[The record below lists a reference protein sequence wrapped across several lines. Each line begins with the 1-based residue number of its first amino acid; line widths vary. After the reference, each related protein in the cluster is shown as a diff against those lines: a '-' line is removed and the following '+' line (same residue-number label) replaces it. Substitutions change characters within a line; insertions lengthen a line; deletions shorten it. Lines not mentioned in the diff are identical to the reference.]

1 MKTVLMIRIPVSSTV
16 DGNTLVQWG
25 KYTSAGTLIDELH
38 LTAIDEIN
46 AALADDHPP
55 EEIVLLVSGALCFYR
70 RLTINSGQKKH
81 LATALPYLV
90 EEELA
95 QDLESMH
102 IVHGVPSADLQVSIA
117 AIGHDRLQT
126 LLALF
131 EQHQL
136 PLTRVVA
143 ETQFLPSEPNG
154 TSLLLD
160 HDEVILTSPGRE
172 AVTLNFQALPVLF
185 SDQSIDQATPDTL
198 VAEAQAKQPSLV
210 KLIYSDNSLALPADK
225 VDDVANMLCEQGWIV
240 DKQPLA
246 GAVFEL
252 FVQGYFTTKPYQ
264 LLDFRQGA
272 YRCPRRTGRFIRR
285 WWPLA
290 TAASCWLLLEL
301 GVMIAQGI
309 VYQQRAETLWQDS
322 LTSYL
327 SIFPNDRQAQQAK
340 ARQQMSFNVKQVLEN
355 RFRSLE
361 QPTAKTPVL
370 PMLQTLSKVASQ
382 TRARTLEFN
391 NTSGQLVYEF
401 ATDELADVNK
411 FVEQL
416 ATVGLQGKLD
426 SANQGESGVIA
437 RVSIR
442 R

>member
-1 MKTVLMIRIPVSSTV
+1 MKTVLMIRMPASSTV
-16 DGNTLVQWG
+16 DGKTLVQWG

-38 LTAIDEIN
+38 LTAIDQIN

-55 EEIVLLVSGALCFYR
+55 EEIVLLVSGASCFYR
-70 RLTINSGQKKH
+70 HLTINSGQKKH

-95 QDLESMH
+95 QDIESMH
-102 IVHGVPSADLQVSIA
+102 IVHGVPGADLQVSTA
-117 AIGHDRLQT
+117 AIGHNLLQT
-126 LLALF
+126 LLTLF
-131 EQHQL
+131 ELHQI
-136 PLTRVVA
+136 PLTKVVA
-143 ETQFLPSEPNG
+143 ETQFLPSKPDG

-160 HDEVILTSPGRE
+160 HDGVILTSPGSE
-172 AVTLNFQALPVLF
+172 GVTLNFQALPVVF
-185 SDQSIDQATPDTL
+185 PDIDQPDTL
-198 VAEAQAKQPSLV
+198 AAEDQVDKPSRIG
-210 KLIYSDNSLALPADK
+210 LIYSDSSLVPPAGTIEN
-225 VDDVANMLCEQGWIV
+225 VADMLRERGWLV
-240 DKQPLA
+240 DKRPLS
-246 GAVFEL
+246 GSVFEL
-252 FVQGYFTTKPYQ
+252 FVQGYFATKPHQ
-264 LLDFRQGA
+264 LLNFRQGV
-272 YRCPRRTGRFIRR
+272 YRCPRRTGRLIRR

-290 TAASCWLLLEL
+290 TAVSCWLLLEL

-309 VYQQRAETLWQDS
+309 VYQQRTATLWQDS

-370 PMLQTLSKVASQ
+370 PMLQTLSKVANQ
-382 TRARTLEFN
+382 TRAKSLEFN
-391 NTSGQLVYEF
+391 NTSGQLIYEF
-401 ATDELADVNK
+401 ATDELADVNQ

-416 ATVGLQGKLD
+416 AAAGLQGKLD

>member
-1 MKTVLMIRIPVSSTV
+1 MKTVLLIRIPAISTV
-16 DGNTLVQWG
+16 DGNTMVQWG
-25 KYTSAGTLIDELH
+25 KYTSAGLLIEELH
-38 LTAIDEIN
+38 LTAIDQIN
-46 AALADDHPP
+46 AALADDHPS
-55 EEIVLLVSGALCFYR
+55 EEIVLLVSGASCFYR

-95 QDLESMH
+95 QDIETMH
-102 IVHGVPSADLQVSIA
+102 IVHGAPNADLQVSIA
-117 AIGHDRLQT
+117 AIGHDLLQR

-143 ETQFLPSEPNG
+143 ETQFLPSQPTG

-172 AVTLNFQALPVLF
+172 GVTLNLQALPFLF
-185 SDQSIDQATPDTL
+185 SDQSINQATPDTL
-198 VAEAQAKQPSLV
+198 AAEPQANQPSRIR
-210 KLIYSDNSLALPADK
+210 LIYSDSRLAFPTDK
-225 VDDVANMLCEQGWIV
+225 VEDVVNMLCERGWLV
-240 DKQPLA
+240 DKQPLP
-246 GAVFEL
+246 GAVFE
-252 FVQGYFTTKPYQ
+252 FFAQGYFMTKTYQ

-272 YRCPRRTGRFIRR
+272 YRCPRSTGRFIRR

-301 GVMIAQGI
+301 GLMIAQGI

-322 LTSYL
+322 ITSYL
-327 SIFPNDRQAQQAK
+327 SIFPNDRQAKQAQV
-340 ARQQMSFNVKQVLEN
+340 RQQMSFNLKQVLEN

-361 QPTAKTPVL
+361 QPTAKTPAL
-370 PMLQTLSKVASQ
+370 PMLQTLSEVASQ
-382 TRARTLEFN
+382 TRARSLEFN
-391 NTSGQLVYEF
+391 NSSGQLIYEF
-401 ATDELADVNK
+401 ATDELADVNQ

-416 ATVGLQGKLD
+416 AAVGLQGKLD

-437 RVSIR
+437 RVSIKR
-442 R
+442 

>member
-1 MKTVLMIRIPVSSTV
+1 MKTVLMIRIPAISTV
-16 DGNTLVQWG
+16 DGSALVQWG

-38 LTAIDEIN
+38 LTAIDQIN

-55 EEIVLLVSGALCFYR
+55 EEIVLLVSGAMCFYR

-95 QDLESMH
+95 QDIESMH

-117 AIGHDRLQT
+117 AIGHNLLQT
-126 LLALF
+126 LLTLF

-143 ETQFLPSEPNG
+143 ETQLLPGQPGG

-160 HDEVILTSPGRE
+160 HDGVILASPGSE
-172 AVTLNFQALPVLF
+172 GVTLNFRALPVLF
-185 SDQSIDQATPDTL
+185 SDQSIDQPDTQA
-198 VAEAQAKQPSLV
+198 AETQTSQPSRI
-210 KLIYSDNSLALPADK
+210 KLIYSDNRLALPADK
-225 VDDVANMLCEQGWIV
+225 VDDVANMLREQGWFV
-240 DKQPLA
+240 DKRPLP
-246 GAVFEL
+246 GSVFEL
-252 FVQGYFTTKPYQ
+252 FAQRYFAAKPHQ
-264 LLDFRQGA
+264 LLDFRQGT

-290 TAASCWLLLEL
+290 MAVSCWLLLEL

-309 VYQQRAETLWQDS
+309 VYQQRAATLWQDS
-322 LTSYL
+322 ITSYL
-327 SIFPNDRQAQQAK
+327 SIFPNDRQAKQAQS
-340 ARQQMSFNVKQVLEN
+340 RQQMSFNLKQVLEN

-370 PMLQTLSKVASQ
+370 PMLQTLSTVASQ
-382 TRARTLEFN
+382 TRARSLEFN
-391 NTSGQLVYEF
+391 NTSGQLIYEF
-401 ATDELADVNK
+401 ATDELVDVNK

-416 ATVGLQGKLD
+416 ATVGLPGKLD
-426 SANQGESGVIA
+426 SANQGESEVIA